1 MCYTFTAPFTISFIT
16 YMADIS
22 LVLLVSR
29 VAFHDLTEHHVLP
42 VEPIGCCNGD
52 EEPATLPRHFFRSTN
67 DQVVSVTQRNMC
79 IRV

>member
-22 LVLLVSR
+22 LFPLVSR

-42 VEPIGCCNGD
+42 VEPTVMKN
-52 EEPATLPRHFFRSTN
+52 LPRCHATFFGQQMTKW
-67 DQVVSVTQRNMC
+67 C
-79 IRV
+79 P